1 MDEKQAR
8 RTEGGAVMLRIAI
21 CDKDKRLQSQ
31 LLDYI
36 AKDVEID
43 DNYITECFDSAEE
56 AKKRID
62 AGDFHFD
69 LLFLEV
75 DSKGQE
81 GLSLAEYIREMK
93 IDIDVFFVAENVEFV
108 NDAFRCKAFNYLV
121 KPIDFSK
128 FKYEMKQYMYEKK
141 CYQKEYL
148 SVFIQGKEQMLPLNA
163 ILYFSSN
170 ARKIGAFFS
179 NSNKEIWFYGK
190 LDELE
195 KNLEK
200 YDYIRCHQSYLVSG
214 RKIENVDSE
223 SVYAGKEVFPISRKY
238 HENVREKWE
247 KIKKARYDSVDIMTA
262 GTAEEDAAT
271 FGENSTVIATKSY
284 AVGTT
289 KYGLVVGIRGSRQ
302 NASFRLYHEEE
313 AVLGR
318 DSKQSQ
324 IVISDGA
331 ISRKHCGIKFNV
343 EQQCYYVCD
352 YSKNGTFVGGIG
364 RVKPD
369 TWTRVEKDSMIQ
381 LVNEKNAFIL
391 V

>member
-1 MDEKQAR
+1 MPGTCK
-8 RTEGGAVMLRIAI
+8 TGGIVMLRIAI
-21 CDKDKRLQSQ
+21 CDKDKRLQMQ
-31 LLDYI
+31 LLNYI
-36 AKDVEID
+36 AKDVDID
-43 DNYITECFDSAEE
+43 DDYTTECFDSVEK
-56 AKKRID
+56 AKTRID

-75 DSKGQE
+75 DAKGTD
-81 GLSLAEYIREMK
+81 GLALAEHIREMK
-93 IDIDVFFVAENVEFV
+93 IDIDVFFVAESVDFV
-108 NDAFRCKAFNYLV
+108 TDAFRCKAFNYLV
-121 KPIDFSK
+121 KPIDFTK
-128 FKYEMKQYMYEKK
+128 FKYEMKQYMHEKK

-148 SVFIQGKEQMLPLNA
+148 SVSIQGKEQMLPLNT

-179 NSNKEIWFYGK
+179 NGNKEIWFYGK

-214 RKIENVDSE
+214 RKVENVDSE

-238 HENVREKWE
+238 HENVREKWD
-247 KIKKARYDSVDIMTA
+247 KIKKDRFDSVDILSA
-262 GTAEEDAAT
+262 GAPEEDAAT
-271 FGENSTVIATKSY
+271 FGGNSTVIATKSY
-284 AVGTT
+284 AVGAT

-302 NASFRLYHEEE
+302 NDSFRLYHEEE

-318 DSKQSQ
+318 DSKQCQ

-331 ISRKHCGIKFNV
+331 ISRKHCGIKFDV

-352 YSKNGTFVGGIG
+352 YSKNGTFVSGIG
-364 RVKPD
+364 RLKPD
-369 TWTRVEKDSMIQ
+369 TWVRVEKDSMVQ
-381 LVNEKNAFIL
+381 LVNENNAFIL

>member
-1 MDEKQAR
+1 
-8 RTEGGAVMLRIAI
+8 MLRIAI
-21 CDKDKRLQSQ
+21 CDKDKRLQAQ

-43 DNYITECFDSAEE
+43 DDYITECFDSAEK
-56 AKKRID
+56 AKNRID

-75 DSKGQE
+75 DAKGAE
-81 GLSLAEYIREMK
+81 GLSLAEHIREMK
-93 IDIDVFFVAENVEFV
+93 IDIDVFFVAESVDFV
-108 NDAFRCKAFNYLV
+108 TDAFRCKAFNYLV
-121 KPIDFSK
+121 KPIDFAK
-128 FKYEMKQYMYEKK
+128 FKYEMKQYMHEKK
-141 CYQKEYL
+141 SYQKEYL
-148 SVFIQGKEQMLPLNA
+148 SVSIQGKEQMLPLNT
-163 ILYFSSN
+163 ILYFASN

-179 NSNKEIWFYGK
+179 NGNKEIWFYGK

-238 HENVREKWE
+238 HENVRKKWD
-247 KIKKARYDSVDIMTA
+247 KIKKDRFDSVDILSA
-262 GTAEEDAAT
+262 GTVGEDAAT
-271 FGENSTVIATKSY
+271 FGGNSTVIATKSY

-289 KYGLVVGIRGSRQ
+289 KYGLVVGVRGSRQ

-318 DSKQSQ
+318 DSKQCQ

-364 RVKPD
+364 RMKPD
-369 TWTRVEKDSMIQ
+369 TWVRVEKDSMIQ
-381 LVNEKNAFIL
+381 LVNEKNMFIL